1 MAGFRID
8 AGISTPASNTGYNR
22 TTDWP
27 TGGAMALN
35 TNATTGTTAAWHPT
49 VKWMAGFVIAELILF
64 HLLSRF
70 LNL

>member
-1 MAGFRID
+1 MAGFRVD
-8 AGISTPASNTGYNR
+8 GMSMPASNNGYNR

-35 TNATTGTTAAWHPT
+35 TNASGGTTAQAWHPT
-49 VKWMAGFVIAELILF
+49 VKWMAGFVIVELILF